1 MTEYLKAGV
10 SVDTPA
16 FFSVPYARGLLFGRL
31 LLTALHVD
39 LVTFP
44 ATHDQCRSILKVISI
59 VITERD
65 NGRPVLTDITVMFFG
80 KRPESNRSRCRPSN
94 GK

>member
-1 MTEYLKAGV
+1 MTEYLKKRACL
-10 SVDTPA
+10 STRP
-16 FFSVPYARGLLFGRL
+16 LFI
-31 LLTALHVD
+31 LTALHVD

-80 KRPESNRSRCRPSN
+80 KDQNQIVLGAAHPTVNKRNQLFPVAVA
-94 GK
+94 